1 MRLHALAF
9 CFSALLGAGF
19 VACGDDSSA
28 SATDT
33 LSSESSLLSSSS
45 EITKAPEPAEGSSS
59 SETTK
64 APELAEGSSSSEIT
78 KAPEPAEGSSSS
90 ETTKAPELAE
100 GSSSSEITKAPEPA
114 EGSSSS
120 ETTKAPELAEGS
132 SSSEITKVP
141 ELAEGTSS
149 SVNVALSSSSA
160 APESSSDDNDGD
172 DGKCTACDSYTA
184 ADPELT
190 ENGGKGSV
198 TTYGSITAKETSLGG
213 ACNYG
218 QTNIQYYAAIHV
230 NVSPGDEKGPWNG
243 GAACGGC
250 VRVKAKTLY
259 GWKHVT
265 VRITDRCPDADCGV
279 DLGGAPAA
287 DIMGNQ
293 VGRYYGEWEFV
304 SCEGVDGVWG
314 DSTSI
319 WVKEGASEFWSIIQ
333 VRNPKDMVK
342 SIAIYGVDTSDFYE
356 LEMVV
361 GTENFWT
368 VPEAVLKTDNRYR
381 VVVKYRTGTD
391 DEWKI
396 KGSDLAVPEANLY
409 LYEHR
414 E

>member
-1 MRLHALAF
+1 MRNLALVF
-9 CFSALLGAGF
+9 CFSALVGAGI
-19 VACGDDSSA
+19 VACGDDSSSA
-28 SATDT
+28 SGVETP
-33 LSSESSLLSSSS
+33 SSESSQISSSS
-45 EITKAPEPAEGSSS
+45 MDNSTEAKSSNSEKTSSESKSSSPSEESSS
-59 SETTK
+59 SGKVATSSEST
-64 APELAEGSSSSEIT
+64 PESSATSSAVSSSDS
-78 KAPEPAEGSSSS
+78 
-90 ETTKAPELAE
+90 
-100 GSSSSEITKAPEPA
+100 
-114 EGSSSS
+114 
-120 ETTKAPELAEGS
+120 
-132 SSSEITKVP
+132 
-141 ELAEGTSS
+141 
-149 SVNVALSSSSA
+149 
-160 APESSSDDNDGD
+160 APESSDTAPTSSNGSDPD
-172 DGKCTACDSYTA
+172 DGKCTNCDSFTA

-250 VRVKAKTLY
+250 VHVKARTPD
-259 GWKHVT
+259 GWKEVT
-265 VRITDRCPDADCGV
+265 VRITDRCPDANCGV
-279 DLGGAPAA
+279 DLGGAPAS
-287 DIMGNQ
+287 DIMGIQ
-293 VGRYYGEWEFV
+293 VGRYSGEWEFV
-304 SCEGVDGVWG
+304 SCEGVEGVWG

-319 WVKEGASEFWSIIQ
+319 WVKEGASEFWSIIH

-342 SIAIYGVDTSDFYE
+342 SMIIYGIDTDDVHV

-368 VPEAVLKTDNRYR
+368 VPQEVLQTDNHYR
-381 VVVKYRTGTD
+381 IVVKYRTGED
-391 DEWKI
+391 DVWKI

>member
-1 MRLHALAF
+1 MSSPTWSGIFFILFCMRFRSLVFLCAVVFLA
-9 CFSALLGAGF
+9 S
-19 VACGDDSSA
+19 CGDDSSSA
-28 SATDT
+28 SAADT
-33 LSSESSLLSSSS
+33 PSSESLPVSSSAEEKLSSSS
-45 EITKAPEPAEGSSS
+45 AEVESSS
-59 SETTK
+59 SETP
-64 APELAEGSSSSEIT
+64 ASSS
-78 KAPEPAEGSSSS
+78 
-90 ETTKAPELAE
+90 
-100 GSSSSEITKAPEPA
+100 
-114 EGSSSS
+114 
-120 ETTKAPELAEGS
+120 
-132 SSSEITKVP
+132 
-141 ELAEGTSS
+141 
-149 SVNVALSSSSA
+149 
-160 APESSSDDNDGD
+160 GD
-172 DGKCTACDSYTA
+172 DGKCTDCDSYTA

-230 NVSPGDEKGPWNG
+230 NVSPGDDKGPWDG

-250 VRVKAKTLY
+250 VHVKARTPE
-259 GWKHVT
+259 GWKEVT
-265 VRITDRCPDADCGV
+265 VRITDRCPDANCGV

-287 DIMGNQ
+287 DIMGNR

-314 DSTSI
+314 DSTSL

-342 SIAIYGVDTSDFYE
+342 GIAIYGIDTRDFHE

-368 VPEAVLKTDNRYR
+368 VPQAVLQTDNRYR
-381 VVVKYRTGTD
+381 VVVKYRSGMD

>member
-1 MRLHALAF
+1 MGIRAVIFGF
-9 CFSALLGAGF
+9 CALLVAIF
-19 VACGDDSSA
+19 AACGDHSGLSRAEDPPISSSEEALSSA
-28 SATDT
+28 
-33 LSSESSLLSSSS
+33 ESSSTIASSSS
-45 EITKAPEPAEGSSS
+45 VSDNLSSGDAPE
-59 SETTK
+59 
-64 APELAEGSSSSEIT
+64 
-78 KAPEPAEGSSSS
+78 
-90 ETTKAPELAE
+90 
-100 GSSSSEITKAPEPA
+100 
-114 EGSSSS
+114 
-120 ETTKAPELAEGS
+120 
-132 SSSEITKVP
+132 
-141 ELAEGTSS
+141 
-149 SVNVALSSSSA
+149 SSSA
-160 APESSSDDNDGD
+160 PESSAVAPESSSDSAPASSDDDGGD
-172 DGKCTACDSYTA
+172 DGKCTDCDSFTA

-230 NVSPGDEKGPWNG
+230 NVSPGDDKGPWNG

-250 VRVKAKTLY
+250 VRVKAKTPD
-259 GWKHVT
+259 GWKRVT
-265 VRITDRCPDADCGV
+265 VRITDRCPDANCGV

-287 DIMGNQ
+287 DIMGNR

-314 DSTSI
+314 DSTSL
-319 WVKEGASEFWSIIQ
+319 WVKEGASTFWSIIQ

-342 SIAIYGVDTSDFYE
+342 AIAIYGIDTRDFYE

-368 VPEAVLKTDNRYR
+368 VPQAVLQTDNRYR
-381 VVVKYRTGTD
+381 VVVTYRTGND
-391 DEWKI
+391 DEWRI
-396 KGSDLAVPEANLY
+396 KGSELAEPEANLY

>member
-1 MRLHALAF
+1 MKNYKVLVLAAF
-9 CFSALLGAGF
+9 L
-19 VACGDDSSA
+19 VASLASCGDDSSSGTDA
-28 SATDT
+28 SVTESSSEQA
-33 LSSESSLLSSSS
+33 LSSSVQSPERSSSSVAPVSSSAEEKLSSSS
-45 EITKAPEPAEGSSS
+45 AEVESSS
-59 SETTK
+59 SET
-64 APELAEGSSSSEIT
+64 P
-78 KAPEPAEGSSSS
+78 
-90 ETTKAPELAE
+90 
-100 GSSSSEITKAPEPA
+100 
-114 EGSSSS
+114 
-120 ETTKAPELAEGS
+120 
-132 SSSEITKVP
+132 
-141 ELAEGTSS
+141 TSS
-149 SVNVALSSSSA
+149 
-160 APESSSDDNDGD
+160 GD
-172 DGKCTACDSYTA
+172 DGKCTDCDSYTA

-198 TTYGSITAKETSLGG
+198 TTYGSVTAKETSLGG

-230 NVSPGDEKGPWNG
+230 NVSPGDDKGPWDG

-250 VRVKAKTLY
+250 VHVRARTPE
-259 GWKHVT
+259 GWKEVT
-265 VRITDRCPDADCGV
+265 VRITDRCPDANCGV

-287 DIMGNQ
+287 DIMGNR
-293 VGRYYGEWEFV
+293 VGRYSGEWGFV

-314 DSTSI
+314 DSTSL

-342 SIAIYGVDTSDFYE
+342 SIMILGEGGESRE

-368 VPEAVLKTDNRYR
+368 VPQAVLQTDSRYR

-409 LYEHR
+409 LHEHR

>member
-1 MRLHALAF
+1 MRNLALVF
-9 CFSALLGAGF
+9 CFSALVSAGI
-19 VACGDDSSA
+19 VACGDDSS
-28 SATDT
+28 SANAADT
-33 LSSESSLLSSSS
+33 PSSESSLLSSSS
-45 EITKAPEPAEGSSS
+45 ADDSAGAKSSS
-59 SETTK
+59 SEKT
-64 APELAEGSSSSEIT
+64 SSES
-78 KAPEPAEGSSSS
+78 K
-90 ETTKAPELAE
+90 
-100 GSSSSEITKAPEPA
+100 
-114 EGSSSS
+114 
-120 ETTKAPELAEGS
+120 
-132 SSSEITKVP
+132 
-141 ELAEGTSS
+141 
-149 SVNVALSSSSA
+149 LSSSTE
-160 APESSSDDNDGD
+160 PGSSENVAKSSGSTPTSSD
-172 DGKCTACDSYTA
+172 DGKCTNCDSFTA

-250 VRVKAKTLY
+250 VHVKARTPD
-259 GWKHVT
+259 GWKEVT
-265 VRITDRCPDADCGV
+265 VRITDRCPDANCGV
-279 DLGGAPAA
+279 DLGGAPAS
-287 DIMGNQ
+287 DIMGIQ
-293 VGRYYGEWEFV
+293 VGRYSGEWEFV
-304 SCEGVDGVWG
+304 SCEGVEGVWG

-319 WVKEGASEFWSIIQ
+319 WVKEGASEFWSIIH

-342 SIAIYGVDTSDFYE
+342 SITIYGVDTRDAHE

-368 VPEAVLKTDNRYR
+368 VPKAVLQTDNRYR

-396 KGSDLAVPEANLY
+396 KGSDLAEPEANLY

-414 E
+414 D

>member
-1 MRLHALAF
+1 VCALAGV
-9 CFSALLGAGF
+9 AV
-19 VACGDDSSA
+19 VACGGDNPSSG
-28 SATDT
+28 TEP
-33 LSSESSLLSSSS
+33 LPLESSSS
-45 EITKAPEPAEGSSS
+45 EFLSSGSIPESSAVSETSSAEVAESSS
-59 SETTK
+59 
-64 APELAEGSSSSEIT
+64 AAE
-78 KAPEPAEGSSSS
+78 
-90 ETTKAPELAE
+90 
-100 GSSSSEITKAPEPA
+100 
-114 EGSSSS
+114 
-120 ETTKAPELAEGS
+120 
-132 SSSEITKVP
+132 
-141 ELAEGTSS
+141 
-149 SVNVALSSSSA
+149 SSSSA
-160 APESSSDDNDGD
+160 EGDSSSAEISSSEDEGDGV
-172 DGKCTACDSYTA
+172 CTNCDSYTA

-230 NVSPGDEKGPWNG
+230 NVSPGDNKGPWQG

-250 VRVKAKTLY
+250 VRVKAKTPD
-259 GWKHVT
+259 GWKRVT

-287 DIMGNQ
+287 DIMGSI

-304 SCEGVDGVWG
+304 SCEGVEGVWG
-314 DSTSI
+314 DSTSL
-319 WVKEGASEFWSIIQ
+319 WVKESASTFWSIVQ

-342 SIAIYGVDTSDFYE
+342 AITILGVDTRDSYD

-368 VPEAVLKTDNRYR
+368 VPQNVLQTDNRYR
-381 VVVKYRTGTD
+381 VVVKYRTGED
-391 DEWKI
+391 DEWHI
-396 KGSDLAVPEANLY
+396 KGSDLAVSEANLY

>member
-1 MRLHALAF
+1 MKLISLAF
-9 CFSALLGAGF
+9 FAISAFLAS
-19 VACGDDSSA
+19 CGDDSSSA
-28 SATDT
+28 SAADT
-33 LSSESSLLSSSS
+33 PSSESSPVSSSAEVVSLSSEAPASSDTPESSSGDDSSSS
-45 EITKAPEPAEGSSS
+45 ALPASSS
-59 SETTK
+59 SET
-64 APELAEGSSSSEIT
+64 APAFSS
-78 KAPEPAEGSSSS
+78 
-90 ETTKAPELAE
+90 
-100 GSSSSEITKAPEPA
+100 
-114 EGSSSS
+114 
-120 ETTKAPELAEGS
+120 
-132 SSSEITKVP
+132 
-141 ELAEGTSS
+141 
-149 SVNVALSSSSA
+149 
-160 APESSSDDNDGD
+160 GD
-172 DGKCTACDSYTA
+172 DGKCTDCDSFTA

-218 QTNIQYYAAIHV
+218 QTNIRYYAAIHV
-230 NVSPGDEKGPWNG
+230 NVSPGDDKGPWDG

-250 VRVKAKTLY
+250 VHVKARTPE
-259 GWKHVT
+259 GWKEVT
-265 VRITDRCPDADCGV
+265 VRITDRCPDANCGV

-287 DIMGNQ
+287 DIMGNR

-342 SIAIYGVDTSDFYE
+342 GIAIYGIDTRDFYE

-368 VPEAVLKTDNRYR
+368 VPKNVLQTDNRYR

>member
-1 MRLHALAF
+1 MRNLALVF
-9 CFSALLGAGF
+9 CFGALVGAGI

-28 SATDT
+28 SASDT
-33 LSSESSLLSSSS
+33 LSSESSLTSSSSVDDSAGAKSSSS
-45 EITKAPEPAEGSSS
+45 EKKSSDSKPSSSSVESSS
-59 SETTK
+59 SEKVVTSSESVPESSATSSSAVSSSDS
-64 APELAEGSSSSEIT
+64 APVSSSE
-78 KAPEPAEGSSSS
+78 EDEG
-90 ETTKAPELAE
+90 
-100 GSSSSEITKAPEPA
+100 
-114 EGSSSS
+114 
-120 ETTKAPELAEGS
+120 
-132 SSSEITKVP
+132 
-141 ELAEGTSS
+141 
-149 SVNVALSSSSA
+149 
-160 APESSSDDNDGD
+160 
-172 DGKCTACDSYTA
+172 DGKCTNCDSYTA

-250 VRVKAKTLY
+250 VRVKAKTPD
-259 GWKHVT
+259 GWKRVT

-279 DLGGAPAA
+279 DLGGAPAS
-287 DIMGNQ
+287 DIMGIQ

-304 SCEGVDGVWG
+304 SCEGVEGVWG

-319 WVKEGASEFWSIIQ
+319 WVKEGASEFWSIIH

-342 SIAIYGVDTSDFYE
+342 SITIYGVDTRDFYE

-368 VPEAVLKTDNRYR
+368 VPPEILQTDNRYR
-381 VVVKYRTGTD
+381 IVVKYRSGTD

-396 KGSDLAVPEANLY
+396 KGSELAEPEANLY

-414 E
+414 D

>member
-1 MRLHALAF
+1 MKLISLAF
-9 CFSALLGAGF
+9 FAISAFL
-19 VACGDDSSA
+19 VACGDDSSSA
-28 SATDT
+28 SAADT
-33 LSSESSLLSSSS
+33 PSSESSLVSSSAEVESSSS
-45 EITKAPEPAEGSSS
+45 EAPASSDTPESSSGDDSSSSVLPASSS
-59 SETTK
+59 SE
-64 APELAEGSSSSEIT
+64 SV
-78 KAPEPAEGSSSS
+78 PA
-90 ETTKAPELAE
+90 
-100 GSSSSEITKAPEPA
+100 
-114 EGSSSS
+114 
-120 ETTKAPELAEGS
+120 
-132 SSSEITKVP
+132 
-141 ELAEGTSS
+141 
-149 SVNVALSSSSA
+149 
-160 APESSSDDNDGD
+160 SSDDGD
-172 DGKCTACDSYTA
+172 DGKCTDCDSFTA

-218 QTNIQYYAAIHV
+218 QTNIKYYAAIHV
-230 NVSPGDEKGPWNG
+230 NVSPGDDKGPWDG

-250 VRVKAKTLY
+250 VHVKARTPE
-259 GWKHVT
+259 GWKEVT
-265 VRITDRCPDADCGV
+265 VRITDRCPDANCGV

-287 DIMGNQ
+287 DIMGNR

-304 SCEGVDGVWG
+304 SCEGVNGVWG
-314 DSTSI
+314 DSTSL

-342 SIAIYGVDTSDFYE
+342 GIAIYGIDTRDFYE

-368 VPEAVLKTDNRYR
+368 VPKNVLQTDNRYR

-391 DEWKI
+391 DEWKM

>member
-1 MRLHALAF
+1 MKNYKILVPAAFLVASLA
-9 CFSALLGAGF
+9 S
-19 VACGDDSSA
+19 CGDDSSSGA
-28 SATDT
+28 DTSVPESSSAQA
-33 LSSESSLLSSSS
+33 LSSFTPVSSSAEVVSSSS
-45 EITKAPEPAEGSSS
+45 EAPASSDTPESSS
-59 SETTK
+59 SETV
-64 APELAEGSSSSEIT
+64 
-78 KAPEPAEGSSSS
+78 PA
-90 ETTKAPELAE
+90 
-100 GSSSSEITKAPEPA
+100 
-114 EGSSSS
+114 
-120 ETTKAPELAEGS
+120 
-132 SSSEITKVP
+132 
-141 ELAEGTSS
+141 SS
-149 SVNVALSSSSA
+149 SVMPASSS
-160 APESSSDDNDGD
+160 D
-172 DGKCTACDSYTA
+172 DGKCTNCDSFTA

-230 NVSPGDEKGPWNG
+230 NVSPGDDKGPWDG

-250 VRVKAKTLY
+250 VHVRARTPE
-259 GWKHVT
+259 GWKEVT
-265 VRITDRCPDADCGV
+265 VRITDRCPDANCGV

-287 DIMGNQ
+287 DIMGNR
-293 VGRYYGEWEFV
+293 VGRYSGEWEFV

-314 DSTSI
+314 DSTSL
-319 WVKEGASEFWSIIQ
+319 WVKEGASEFWSIVQ

-342 SIAIYGVDTSDFYE
+342 SITILGEGGESRE

-368 VPEAVLKTDNRYR
+368 VPQAVLQTDNRYR

-409 LYEHR
+409 LHEHR

>member
-1 MRLHALAF
+1 MRNLALVF
-9 CFSALLGAGF
+9 CFGALVGAGF
-19 VACGDDSSA
+19 VACGDDSS
-28 SATDT
+28 STNATDT
-33 LSSESSLLSSSS
+33 PSSESSLTSSSSVDDSAGAKSSSS
-45 EITKAPEPAEGSSS
+45 EKKSSDSKPSSSSVESSS
-59 SETTK
+59 SEKVVTSSESV
-64 APELAEGSSSSEIT
+64 PESSATSSSAVSSSDSVPVSSSE
-78 KAPEPAEGSSSS
+78 EDEG
-90 ETTKAPELAE
+90 
-100 GSSSSEITKAPEPA
+100 
-114 EGSSSS
+114 
-120 ETTKAPELAEGS
+120 
-132 SSSEITKVP
+132 
-141 ELAEGTSS
+141 
-149 SVNVALSSSSA
+149 
-160 APESSSDDNDGD
+160 
-172 DGKCTACDSYTA
+172 DGKCTNCDSYTA

-250 VRVKAKTLY
+250 VRVKAKTPD
-259 GWKHVT
+259 GWKRVT

-279 DLGGAPAA
+279 DLGGAPAS
-287 DIMGNQ
+287 DIMGIQ

-304 SCEGVDGVWG
+304 SCEGVEGVWG

-319 WVKEGASEFWSIIQ
+319 WVKEGASEFWSIIH

-342 SIAIYGVDTSDFYE
+342 SITIYGVDTRDFYE

-368 VPEAVLKTDNRYR
+368 VPPEILQTDNRYR
-381 VVVKYRTGTD
+381 IVVKYRSGTD

-396 KGSDLAVPEANLY
+396 KGSELAEPEANLY

-414 E
+414 D

>member
-1 MRLHALAF
+1 MRLHALVF
-9 CFSALLGAGF
+9 LCALTTATF
-19 VACGDDSSA
+19 VACGDDSSSGA
-28 SATDT
+28 DT
-33 LSSESSLLSSSS
+33 SVQESSSSS
-45 EITKAPEPAEGSSS
+45 EIP
-59 SETTK
+59 
-64 APELAEGSSSSEIT
+64 
-78 KAPEPAEGSSSS
+78 
-90 ETTKAPELAE
+90 
-100 GSSSSEITKAPEPA
+100 
-114 EGSSSS
+114 
-120 ETTKAPELAEGS
+120 
-132 SSSEITKVP
+132 
-141 ELAEGTSS
+141 GTSS
-149 SVNVALSSSSA
+149 SEDVSSFEIAPATSSSAVPEAPASSDTPESCSGDVSSSA
-160 APESSSDDNDGD
+160 APESSSVEDVSSSSATPESSDASSSSESAPASSEDEG
-172 DGKCTACDSYTA
+172 DGKCTDCDSYTA

-230 NVSPGDEKGPWNG
+230 NVSPSDNKGPWQG

-250 VRVKAKTLY
+250 VRVKAKTPD
-259 GWKHVT
+259 GWKRVT
-265 VRITDRCPDADCGV
+265 VRITDRCPDANCGV

-287 DIMGNQ
+287 DIMGNT

-314 DSTSI
+314 DSTSL
-319 WVKEGASEFWSIIQ
+319 WVKEGASTFWSIIQ

-342 SIAIYGVDTSDFYE
+342 AITILGIDTRDAYN

-368 VPEAVLKTDNRYR
+368 VPENVLKTDNRYR
-381 VVVKYRTGTD
+381 VVVKYRTGED
-391 DEWKI
+391 DEWHI